1 MPKKTTT
8 TTTKTIKT
16 NNKPSVKTA
25 KKVVEKKD
33 AVSTLSKTTKKTTT
47 KKDLVCADDERSFW
61 VTNGQ
66 ILNSLVALNE
76 ALQEMEKTVF
86 SHHVSKDKN
95 DFAEWVEL
103 VLGDNECAKDLR
115 NAKTLTS
122 ARSVVTKHL
131 KSYKI

>member
-16 NNKPSVKTA
+16 NNKPSVKAT

-33 AVSTLSKTTKKTTT
+33 AVSTLSKTTKKTTA
-47 KKDLVCADDERSFW
+47 KKDLVCASDERSFW
-61 VTNGQ
+61 VTDGQ
-66 ILNSLVALNE
+66 ILNNLVTLSDALRT
-76 ALQEMEKTVF
+76 MEKSIF

-103 VLGDNECAKDLR
+103 VLNDSECAKDLR
-115 NAKTLTS
+115 KAKTLVS
-122 ARSVVTKHL
+122 ARGVVTKHL
-131 KSYKI
+131 KSYKV